1 MLMLK
6 IITMLKVWNEF
17 EMKAVGDFH
26 NLYLKRDILLF
37 ADIFEEFRNECLEC
51 YGLDL
56 SYYFNNPGLSL
67 DDKFKIVH
75 VELDLTSAIDMHQF
89 IKKSY

>member
-6 IITMLKVWNEF
+6 IITMLKNWNEF

-26 NLYLKRDILLF
+26 NLYLKRDIMLF
-37 ADIFEEFRNECLEC
+37 ADIFEEFRNECVEY

>member
-6 IITMLKVWNEF
+6 IITMLKNWNEF

-26 NLYLKRDILLF
+26 NLFLKRDIMLF
-37 ADIFEEFRNECLEC
+37 ADIFEEFRNECLEY

-56 SYYFNNPGLSL
+56 SYNFNNPGLSL
-67 DDKFKIVH
+67 DKFKIVH
-75 VELDLTSAIDMHQF
+75 AELDLTSAIDMHQF
-89 IKKSY
+89 IKKRY